1 MGMLDDCTVALI
13 REAPRYN
20 SNPPYH
26 ASERFPEWPGGPKQ
40 QSDNPAYRGVRQI
53 LIALGLDA
61 TNFNTAAWNP
71 LGMLIKPGNTV
82 VLKPNFVSHRNI
94 AERHGLTDTDSLITH
109 GSVIRA
115 VMDYAARALGG
126 DGRIIIG
133 DCPIQG
139 TIWSKI
145 AELSGLTVVVDYFRK
160 AFPGVAVTIK
170 DYRLATA
177 KAVGGM
183 VLERV
188 VREDTID
195 EYYEVDLK
203 DRSLLLP
210 LMGGTCEF
218 GVSQYPRHRMRRAH
232 SPTTNKYLFP
242 KEIMKADVVI
252 NLPKLKTHMKAGVTI
267 ALKNLVGINGHKDYL
282 PHFRFGSP
290 RSGGDEYPDLNWL
303 GNLAAWFTH
312 QEWEYDRGVMKLA
325 LIYAAGG
332 CSLVHRRLAGLK
344 PLDGCVDSGS
354 WYGND
359 TLWRTVLDIN
369 RAFFYFD
376 CEREAMV
383 DEVVRCRKY
392 MAIVDGLIVG
402 EKESPLA
409 PSPRACGLMLGGS
422 NPVAVDSVGTA
433 MLGFDTRKIPQ
444 IDKAF
449 ETRELPLV
457 NFGQAD
463 IAVRGL
469 PGVGS
474 IRDIYRKQVYLK
486 CRPSRGMVG
495 HIEYEGDAVVADSS
509 DVLAASLAEATCNS
523 GD

>member
-1 MGMLDDCTVALI
+1 MGILDDCTVALV

-26 ASERFPEWPGGPKQ
+26 PSEGFPEWPGGPRQ
-40 QSDNPAYRGVRQI
+40 EIDNPAYRGVRQV

-61 TNFNTAAWNP
+61 ANFNTSSWNP
-71 LGMLIKPGNTV
+71 LKMFIKPGNTV

-94 AERHGLTDTDSLITH
+94 LERYGLTDTDSLITH

-133 DCPIQG
+133 DCPVQG

-145 AELSGLTVVVDYFRK
+145 VELSGLKVIADYFRK
-160 AFPGVAVTIK
+160 AFPGVAVTVK

-177 KAVGGM
+177 RVVGGS
-183 VLERV
+183 
-188 VREDTID
+188 VRERIVRENAKD

-203 DRSLLLP
+203 ERSLLIP
-210 LMGGTCEF
+210 LMDGICEF

-232 SPTTNKYLFP
+232 SRTTNKYLFP
-242 KEIMKADVVI
+242 KDIMKADVVI

-282 PHFRFGSP
+282 PHFRFGGP
-290 RSGGDEYPDLNWL
+290 ESGGDEYPDLNWL

-312 QEWEYDRGVMKLA
+312 QEWERDWGAAKLA
-325 LIYAAGG
+325 LIYLAGG
-332 CSLVHRRLAGLK
+332 CGLMYRKLAGLR
-344 PLDGCVDSGS
+344 PLDGFVDSGS

-376 CEREAMV
+376 NDREAIV
-383 DEVVRCRKY
+383 DEVVQNRKY

-409 PSPRACGLMLGGS
+409 PSPRACGLMLGGF
-422 NPVAVDSVGTA
+422 NPVAVDAVGTA

-444 IDKAF
+444 IYKAF
-449 ETRELPLV
+449 ETQVLPLV
-457 NFGQAD
+457 RFTEAD
-463 IAVRGL
+463 ITVRGPL
-469 PGVGS
+469 GVRS
-474 IRDIYRKQVYLK
+474 IQDIYREQVYLK

-495 HIEYEGDAVVADSS
+495 HIEYEGDALVADSS
-509 DVLAASLAEATCNS
+509 NGRTSTETVFNEH
-523 GD
+523 

>member
-1 MGMLDDCTVALI
+1 MGMLYDCRVALI
-13 REAPRYN
+13 RETPRYN
-20 SNPPYH
+20 SIPPYH
-26 ASERFPEWPGGPKQ
+26 PSEELPEWPGRLKQ
-40 QSDNPAYRGVRQI
+40 QEDNPAYRGVRE
-53 LIALGLDA
+53 LFVTLGLDV
-61 TNFNTAAWNP
+61 TNFNTSGWNP
-71 LGMLIKPGNTV
+71 LGILIKPGDTV
-82 VLKPNFVSHRNI
+82 VLKPNFVSHRNMF
-94 AERHGLTDTDSLITH
+94 ERHGLTDTDSLITH

-115 VMDYAARALGG
+115 VMDYVARALGG

-145 AELSGLTVVVDYFRK
+145 GELSGLDVVVDYFRK
-160 AFPGVAVTIK
+160 VFPGVTVTIK

-177 KAVGGM
+177 RVVGGM
-183 VLERV
+183 VFERL
-188 VREDTID
+188 VRKDAVD

-203 DRSLLLP
+203 ERSLLVP
-210 LMGGTCEF
+210 LMDGTCEF
-218 GVSQYPRHRMRRAH
+218 GVSQYPRRRMRRAH
-232 SPTTNKYLFP
+232 SRTTNKYLFP

-290 RSGGDEYPDLNWL
+290 KSGGDEYPDLNWL

-312 QEWEYDRGVMKLA
+312 REWEYDQGLTKLA

-332 CSLVHRRLAGLK
+332 CDLVYRKLAGLK
-344 PLDGCVDSGS
+344 PLDGSVDSGS

-369 RAFFYFD
+369 KAFFYFD
-376 CEREAMV
+376 CEREAIT
-383 DEVVRCRKY
+383 DEVVPVRKY

-409 PSPRACGLMLGGS
+409 PSPRACGLMLAGF

-444 IDKAF
+444 LYKAF
-449 ETRELPLV
+449 HMQALPLV
-457 NFGQAD
+457 RFGEAD
-463 IAVRGL
+463 IAVHGL
-469 PGVGS
+469 LGVRS
-474 IRDIYRKQVYLK
+474 IQDIYRKRVYLK

-495 HIEYEGDAVVADSS
+495 HIEYEGDAVFS
-509 DVLAASLAEATCNS
+509 DTGDVFAGATTEV
-523 GD
+523 GL

>member
-1 MGMLDDCTVALI
+1 MSMLDDHTVALI
-13 REAPRYN
+13 EEAPRYN
-20 SNPPYH
+20 ANPPYH
-26 ASERFPEWPGGPKQ
+26 PSEDLPEWPGRPKQ
-40 QSDNPAYRGVRQI
+40 QADNPAYRGVRQVFR
-53 LIALGLDA
+53 ALGLDA
-61 TNFNTAAWNP
+61 TNFNTSAWNP

-94 AERHGLTDTDSLITH
+94 AERYGLTDTDSLITH

-115 VMDYAARALGG
+115 VMDYAARALSGAG
-126 DGRIIIG
+126 QIIIG

-139 TIWSKI
+139 TIWSRV
-145 AELSGLTVVVDYFRK
+145 AELSGLTVIVDYFHK
-160 AFPGVAVTIK
+160 AFPGIVVTIK
-170 DYRLATA
+170 DYRLTTA
-177 KAVGGM
+177 RVVRGM
-183 VLERV
+183 VVERV
-188 VREDTID
+188 VREDAIH

-203 DRSLLLP
+203 ERSLLIP
-210 LMGGTCEF
+210 LMDGTCEF
-218 GVSQYPRHRMRRAH
+218 GVSQYPKHRMRRAH
-232 SPTTNKYLFP
+232 SATTNKYLFP

-312 QEWEYDRGVMKLA
+312 QEWEYDSGVMKLA

-332 CSLVHRRLAGLK
+332 CGLVYRKLAGLK

-376 CEREAMV
+376 CKREAIS
-383 DEVVRCRKY
+383 DELVSARKY

-409 PSPRACGLMLGGS
+409 PSPRACGLMLGGF

-444 IDKAF
+444 IYKAF
-449 ETRELPLV
+449 QTRVLPLV
-457 NFGQAD
+457 RFAEAD

-495 HIEYEGDAVVADSS
+495 HIEYEGDAVGADSS
-509 DVLAASLAEATCNS
+509 DVLAASLAEAICNS